1 MKDKQNMKVI
11 VVLAIAI
18 AVVFGVLLIAYCICK
33 RKNLRGNITF
43 FDQLWKKY
51 QGKVEKLR
59 WLLIAFEQV
68 KHVTSPGLCLVV
80 KLKKIQENLGFLQF
94 FSILKIEILYIFIYI
109 VFFFLNQML
118 MRHFLFNI

>member
-1 MKDKQNMKVI
+1 MEDKQKMKVI
-11 VVLAIAI
+11 AAVAIAV
-18 AVVFGVLLIAYCICK
+18 AVVFGVLLIAYSICK
-33 RKNLRGNITF
+33 RKNFGGNITF

-94 FSILKIEILYIFIYI
+94 FSILKIEILYKY
-109 VFFFLNQML
+109 
-118 MRHFLFNI
+118 